1 VRGDLAQGGLPIV
14 AGSATANHA
23 WRDRIM
29 IEYDTA
35 GKGGGVLMAYIAL
48 RSSNDMT
55 AGFGLDPGG
64 DAMARI
70 ATTSRGWAGR
80 SMIEHCA
87 CKRSRRCMAD
97 LALGCGWYMCRRF
110 SLGGRAIVACV
121 ASCDSQLV
129 IECRAGFEIT
139 RGAMTGFA

>member
-80 SMIEHCA
+80 SMIEHYA
-87 CKRSRRCMAD
+87 CKSRGALMAD
-97 LALGCGWYMCRRF
+97 ITLRGCWYMAF
-110 SLGGRAIVACV
+110 GLGFNAGADAVARI
-121 ASCDSQLV
+121 AA
-129 IECRAGFEIT
+129 AGHW
-139 RGAMTGFA
+139 RSV